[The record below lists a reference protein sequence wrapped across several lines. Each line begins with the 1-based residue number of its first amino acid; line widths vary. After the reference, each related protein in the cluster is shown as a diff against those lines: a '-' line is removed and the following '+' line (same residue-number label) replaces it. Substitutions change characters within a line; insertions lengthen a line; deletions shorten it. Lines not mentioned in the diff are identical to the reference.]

1 MIFYNYKKK
10 CDLKLYKKKRHR
22 SILKMRQLIIYSLII
37 GLIYCIESE
46 DESRA
51 SKSYK
56 TAGMSLNHPGMCE
69 KANDKCQNNTVLI

>member
-1 MIFYNYKKK
+1 
-10 CDLKLYKKKRHR
+10 
-22 SILKMRQLIIYSLII
+22 MRQLIIYSLII

-56 TAGMSLNHPGMCE
+56 TAGMSLNHPGMIFMCE

>member
-1 MIFYNYKKK
+1 
-10 CDLKLYKKKRHR
+10 
-22 SILKMRQLIIYSLII
+22 MRQLIIYSLII